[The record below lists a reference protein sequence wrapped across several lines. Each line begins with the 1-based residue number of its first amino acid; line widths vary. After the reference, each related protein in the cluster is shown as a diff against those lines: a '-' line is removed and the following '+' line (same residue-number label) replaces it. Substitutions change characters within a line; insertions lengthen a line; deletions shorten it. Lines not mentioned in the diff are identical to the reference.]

1 MRAKTKHAFIIAFF
15 TALPVLAD
23 PGGGDSIRGGAP
35 QDPVLEK
42 VLAANA
48 QQDWPRAEAILRDA
62 LAKEP
67 GNADYHNLYAYAIR
81 KGTSPNVDLVF
92 KHYNE
97 ALRID
102 PRHRG
107 AHEYIGEAYLMV
119 GNLAKAKEH
128 LAALDRLCFFGCE
141 EYSMLKQAVAEYET
155 KKPTFSV
162 PATKADLARPS
173 G

>member
-1 MRAKTKHAFIIAFF
+1 M
-15 TALPVLAD
+15 
-23 PGGGDSIRGGAP
+23 

-48 QQDWPRAEAILRDA
+48 QKDWPQSESILREA
-62 LAKEP
+62 LAKDP
-67 GNADYHNLYAYAIR
+67 GNAEYHNLFAYAIR
-81 KGTSPNVDLVF
+81 KGANPNVDLVF

-107 AHEYIGEAYLMV
+107 AHEYIGEAYLMI
-119 GNLAKAKEH
+119 GNASKAKEH

-141 EYSMLKQAVAEYET
+141 EYSKLKKAVAEYEV
-155 KKPTFSV
+155 KK
-162 PATKADLARPS
+162 K
-173 G
+173 